1 MSSKSGG
8 QKKKAGV
15 HDTMIADNRRA
26 RFDYAVEDTM
36 EAGIILVGTEVK
48 AMRERRANIAESYV
62 AVENNEA
69 WLINANIPIYAPASQ
84 FNHLPTRPRKLL
96 LKRKQINVLLGE
108 TQRKGRTIVPLKM
121 YFNEKGKAKLLIG
134 TATGKQ
140 NYDKRN
146 TEKNRDWQKQ
156 KARLM
161 RDRG

>member
-8 QKKKAGV
+8 RKKTGSKDTILAENRKA
-15 HDTMIADNRRA
+15 RY
-26 RFDYAVEDTM
+26 DYAVEDTI
-36 EAGIILVGTEVK
+36 EAGIMLVGTEVK
-48 AMRERRANIAESYV
+48 ALREGRGNIAESYV
-62 AVENNEA
+62 SIENNEA

-96 LKRKQINVLLGE
+96 VKRKQINVLLGE

-140 NYDKRN
+140 NYDKRQSD
-146 TEKNRDWQKQ
+146 KKRDWQKQ

-161 RDRG
+161 REKG

>member
-8 QKKKAGV
+8 RKTKAGV
-15 HDTMIADNRRA
+15 KDTVLAENRKA
-26 RFDYAVEDTM
+26 RYDYAVEDTM
-36 EAGIILVGTEVK
+36 EAGIMLVGTEVK
-48 AMRERRANIAESYV
+48 ALREGRGNIAESYV
-62 AVENNEA
+62 SIENNEA
-69 WLINANIPIYAPASQ
+69 WLVNANIPIYAPASQ

-140 NYDKRN
+140 NYDKRQSD
-146 TEKNRDWQKQ
+146 KARDWKKQ

-161 RDRG
+161 REKG